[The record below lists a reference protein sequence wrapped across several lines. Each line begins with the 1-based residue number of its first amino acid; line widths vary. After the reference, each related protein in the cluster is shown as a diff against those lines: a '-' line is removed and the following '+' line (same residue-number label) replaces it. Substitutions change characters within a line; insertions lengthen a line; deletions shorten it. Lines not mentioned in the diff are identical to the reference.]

1 MFNFFLCTS
10 FYEPLHHAKKSM
22 QGISFHQQAPKFPQ
36 MHLYVPHHL
45 LLSHLMNLP
54 PRHQLMNYFSQSI
67 RSVFNDFFSL
77 IRFLQVNLKG
87 LITLL
92 VLWFSQTLNFFS
104 SRLLIT
110 TTLIRDLI
118 FATQRQAI
126 FVLLRMKKF

>member
-1 MFNFFLCTS
+1 MSPCTMQ
-10 FYEPLHHAKKSM
+10 KNQCRKS
-22 QGISFHQQAPKFPQ
+22 QFHQQAPKFPQ

-77 IRFLQVNLKG
+77 IRFLQVNWKG

-92 VLWFSQTLNFFS
+92 VLWFSQTLNFFNS
-104 SRLLIT
+104 GLLIT
-110 TTLIRDLI
+110 TTMMTLIRDLI

-126 FVLLRMKKF
+126 FVLLRKKKF

>member
-1 MFNFFLCTS
+1 MSPCT
-10 FYEPLHHAKKSM
+10 M
-22 QGISFHQQAPKFPQ
+22 QKNQCRESQFHQQAPKFPQ

-45 LLSHLMNLP
+45 LLSHVMNLP

-67 RSVFNDFFSL
+67 RSAFNGFFSL

-126 FVLLRMKKF
+126 FVLLRKKKF

>member
-1 MFNFFLCTS
+1 MSPCT
-10 FYEPLHHAKKSM
+10 M
-22 QGISFHQQAPKFPQ
+22 QKNQCRESQFHQQVPKFPQ

-77 IRFLQVNLKG
+77 IRFLQVNWKG

-92 VLWFSQTLNFFS
+92 VLWFSQTLNFFNS
-104 SRLLIT
+104 GLLIT
-110 TTLIRDLI
+110 TTMMTLIRDLI

-126 FVLLRMKKF
+126 FVLLRKKKF